1 MNKHANKC
9 GEIEAMDFV
18 MEIGLVGA
26 NALTASETPASIGA
40 DTFRS
45 VMRQV
50 VGSVAVIATEGSGA
64 LHGFTATAVCSVCA
78 TPPTILI
85 VVNKSARTHP
95 HIDRKGL
102 FAVNILADDQKEIAQ
117 HFANK
122 GDDQFS
128 SVKYSL
134 SKGGVPI
141 IEGAVAYL
149 ECEIQDRIAIGTH
162 TVFVG
167 LVIEAGVEDRAPLV
181 YHDGRYG
188 LVSHM

>member
-1 MNKHANKC
+1 MEQ
-9 GEIEAMDFV
+9 GWRDVGAMDFV
-18 MEIGLVGA
+18 MEIGSVGVD
-26 NALTASETPASIGA
+26 ALNSETPASIDG

-50 VGSVAVIATEGSGA
+50 VGSVAVIATEGNGV

-95 HIDRKGL
+95 YIDRKGV
-102 FAVNILADDQKEIAQ
+102 FAVNILAEDQKAIAQ
-117 HFANK
+117 HFAGK

-128 SVKYSL
+128 SVNYSL
-134 SKGGVPI
+134 SKRGVPF

-149 ECEIQDRIAIGTH
+149 ECEIQSRIPIGTH
-162 TVFVG
+162 TIFVG
-167 LVIEAGVEDRAPLV
+167 HAIGASVNDRAPLI
-181 YHDGRYG
+181 YHDGQYR
-188 LVSHM
+188 LVSRK